1 MYHATEDQ
9 NQGTALLSSTRM
21 MAALQGLGKP
31 AALYLYP
38 YEDHSVATY
47 ASDLDLWARWFA
59 WFDVHV
65 KNPKSK
71 TAIVP

>member
-1 MYHATEDQ
+1 M
-9 NQGTALLSSTRM
+9 
-21 MAALQGLGKP
+21 
-31 AALYLYP
+31 YP

-65 KNPKSK
+65 KGTGAGKQ
-71 TAIVP
+71 AIVP